1 MLFKDFDPLK
11 GKRLEILDAE
21 GNVTNTKL
29 EPKIDKETLLKMYKT
44 MTLGRVADIR
54 ALQYQRQ
61 GRMLTYA
68 PNMGQEA
75 AQVGSMAALDKKDW
89 LSPGFRDLNLML
101 YRGVP
106 LKQIYLYWYG
116 NEWGNHFEED
126 MRILPIN
133 IIIGSQVAHAAGLAY
148 ASKIQNKGEVAL
160 AVIGDGGT
168 SHGEF
173 YEGLNFAASYDAPLV
188 VLIQNNQYA
197 ISTPRRKATKAETL
211 AQKAVAFGAEGIQVD
226 GNDVL
231 AMYVAMK
238 EAAEHARSGK
248 GVVLVEAVTYRMGP
262 HTTSDDPSIYR
273 TKEEEQEWAKKDPIA
288 RFKKYL
294 MDKGYWTEE
303 EEAKLD
309 EANNA
314 FVKETFEWVE
324 ANGAATLEDVF
335 KDFPDEKL
343 DEMFKEDLVNKPPH
357 YNQAGVEC
365 ITAILAAT
373 HEQRE
378 GYLQGNIIK
387 YIWRYRYKNGL
398 EDLKKARW
406 YVEKLIEVYK
416 EKHK

>member
-1 MLFKDFDPLK
+1 MLLKNYNPLK

-21 GNVTNTKL
+21 GNVINDKL

-44 MTLGRVADIR
+44 MTLGRVADIK

-75 AQVGSMAALDKKDW
+75 AQVGAIAAMEDRDW
-89 LSPGFRDLNLML
+89 LSPGFRDLDFML

-106 LKQIYLYWYG
+106 LRQVYLYWYG
-116 NEWGNHFEED
+116 NEWGSHYDEGQK
-126 MRILPIN
+126 ILPIN
-133 IIIGSQVAHAAGLAY
+133 IIIGSQVNHAAGLAY
-148 ASKIQNKGEVAL
+148 ASKILKKDEIAL

-173 YEGLNFAASYDAPLV
+173 YEGMNFAAAFNAPLV
-188 VLIQNNQYA
+188 TIIQNNQYA

-248 GVVLVEAVTYRMGP
+248 GPVLIEAVTYRMGP

-273 TKEEEQEWAKKDPIA
+273 TKEEENEWAKKDPNA

-294 MDKGYWTEE
+294 IDKGYWSEE
-303 EEAKLD
+303 EDQKLD
-309 EANNA
+309 EENNE
-314 FVKETFEWVE
+314 FVKQEFEWVE
-324 ANGAATLEDVF
+324 ANGAVKLEDIF
-335 KDFPDEKL
+335 KYTYG
-343 DEMFKEDLVNKPPH
+343 EMTPQLTEQ
-357 YNQAGVEC
+357 YE
-365 ITAILAAT
+365 T
-373 HEQRE
+373 HKKFLEENE
-378 GYLQGNIIK
+378 GK
-387 YIWRYRYKNGL
+387 
-398 EDLKKARW
+398 
-406 YVEKLIEVYK
+406 
-416 EKHK
+416 

>member
-1 MLFKDFDPLK
+1 MQFKDFDPQK
-11 GKRLEILDAE
+11 GKRLEILDAQ
-21 GNVTNTKL
+21 GNVINAKL

-44 MTLGRVADIR
+44 MTLGRVADIK

-133 IIIGSQVAHAAGLAY
+133 IIIGSKVAHAAGLAY
-148 ASKIQNKGEVAL
+148 ASKILNKGEVAL

-231 AMYVAMK
+231 AMYVAMQT
-238 EAAEHARSGK
+238 AAEHARSGK
-248 GVVLVEAVTYRMGP
+248 GVVLIEAVTYRM
-262 HTTSDDPSIYR
+262 
-273 TKEEEQEWAKKDPIA
+273 
-288 RFKKYL
+288 
-294 MDKGYWTEE
+294 
-303 EEAKLD
+303 
-309 EANNA
+309 
-314 FVKETFEWVE
+314 
-324 ANGAATLEDVF
+324 
-335 KDFPDEKL
+335 
-343 DEMFKEDLVNKPPH
+343 
-357 YNQAGVEC
+357 
-365 ITAILAAT
+365 
-373 HEQRE
+373 
-378 GYLQGNIIK
+378 
-387 YIWRYRYKNGL
+387 
-398 EDLKKARW
+398 
-406 YVEKLIEVYK
+406 
-416 EKHK
+416 